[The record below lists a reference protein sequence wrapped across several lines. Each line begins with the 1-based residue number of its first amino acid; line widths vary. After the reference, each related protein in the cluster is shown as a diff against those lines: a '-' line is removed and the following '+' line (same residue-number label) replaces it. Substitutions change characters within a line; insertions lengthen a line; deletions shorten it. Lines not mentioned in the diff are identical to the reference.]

1 MLFSYVL
8 CFGRERIFYLEVVVM
23 ATFTF
28 PVKSFKRFD
37 DPFKNGTS
45 KTKYRFYVE
54 VRDVPKELLEW
65 MNTNPREQNLNT
77 DVSKEIRQSLVA
89 NNQSFHL
96 WNRGILFSANSITFD
111 NKNSCVTMT
120 LSDEKLHGNID
131 GGHTLR
137 IISEYNDEIKKSPGQ
152 YFEQYVD
159 FEVVT
164 GLDSTVLLAEARNT
178 STQVDTTSIEELK
191 QSFECIKN
199 IIKNHEVRGDKYF
212 ERISFKQ
219 NQHHDDPSI
228 KNTIDIR
235 EFISIIN
242 MFCPKLY
249 AKGTGHPI
257 QSYTGKETSLK
268 KFLNMGLT
276 KTDSESEKKQ
286 IRENEIAKMSP
297 LIPQIIEL
305 WDEIERELPN
315 VTRQMNKRYGRK
327 PYSGYKEDENQKK
340 LQVASSMFSNSPLY
354 YIVPKGLMYPLVGA
368 FRALVIES
376 ADGTRY
382 DWIEDPFIVWNNLKE
397 LLIESILNS
406 SNEQNDNPNAVGKS
420 ISAWDGVYTKVYI
433 YSLEKQVEK
442 KS

>member
-1 MLFSYVL
+1 MLS
-8 CFGRERIFYLEVVVM
+8 
-23 ATFTF
+23 
-28 PVKSFKRFD
+28 
-37 DPFKNGTS
+37 
-45 KTKYRFYVE
+45 
-54 VRDVPKELLEW
+54 
-65 MNTNPREQNLNT
+65 
-77 DVSKEIRQSLVA
+77 
-89 NNQSFHL
+89 
-96 WNRGILFSANSITFD
+96 SA
-111 NKNSCVTMT
+111 
-120 LSDEKLHGNID
+120 
-131 GGHTLR
+131 
-137 IISEYNDEIKKSPGQ
+137 ISEIHKSG
-152 YFEQYVD
+152 
-159 FEVVT
+159 T
-164 GLDSTVLLAEARNT
+164 
-178 STQVDTTSIEELK
+178 
-191 QSFECIKN
+191 
-199 IIKNHEVRGDKYF
+199 
-212 ERISFKQ
+212 FKA
-219 NQHHDDPSI
+219 
-228 KNTIDIR
+228 
-235 EFISIIN
+235 IIN

-286 IRENEIAKMSP
+286 MRENEIAKMSS
-297 LIPQIIEL
+297 LIPQIVEL

-327 PYSGYKEDENQKK
+327 PYSCYKEDENQKK